1 MERRPH
7 GRIDRKAKPVTDT
20 TKDAQSKHLVL
31 IGYRGSGKSSVGK
44 ELARM
49 LGLEWLDTDT
59 AIQEKAGRSIRQI
72 FAEKGEATFR
82 DMETDILREL
92 NDRGSQLPS
101 SVISSGGGMVMR
113 EENRR
118 LIKRLGPVIWLN
130 VKPATA
136 LARISADTMTAE
148 HRPQLT
154 DSPLADEIRDM
165 IAERA
170 PFYAATADLTVEND
184 DPAISTDDLASS
196 ILDKL
201 RSTTWYAYL
210 MNRLDQ

>member
-1 MERRPH
+1 M
-7 GRIDRKAKPVTDT
+7 TDPKKEPT
-20 TKDAQSKHLVL
+20 AKHLVL

-49 LGLEWLDTDT
+49 LGLEWLDTDR
-59 AIQEKAGRSIRQI
+59 AIQDKSNLSIRDI
-72 FAEKGEATFR
+72 FADQGEATFR
-82 DMETDILREL
+82 DMETDILRDL
-92 NDRGSQLPS
+92 TAKSSQLPS

-118 LIKRLGPVIWLN
+118 LIKKLGPVIWL
-130 VKPATA
+130 KISPKTA
-136 LARISADTMTAE
+136 LERITADTAT
-148 HRPQLT
+148 HGQRPSLT
-154 DSPLADEIRDM
+154 DNPLAVEIREM

-184 DPAISTDDLASS
+184 DPAVTPEDLASL

-201 RSTTWYAYL
+201 RATSWYAYL
-210 MNRLDQ
+210 MNRLDS